1 MRTDFRPHSI
11 DDPRGRLFVRA
22 KKTER
27 RMRRS
32 GIIFLFVACLVSVSF
47 QASWAA
53 EDDYPVKPIQVIVPF
68 AAGGSLDITA
78 RVVGQKLRDYLG
90 QPIVVVNRPGAGS
103 AVGARFLASS
113 PPDGYTIY
121 LASGSTFGFLHLLV
135 PGFTYQVKD
144 FAPIA
149 AIATNTSVFAVNA
162 DVPVKSL
169 PELVTYVQKNPGK
182 LNFCTTGLGGLNH
195 LQFEM
200 FKMLV
205 KDKYNGLQMDLPHV
219 PYNGVAPALTA
230 LRGNQVQVCTLP
242 YSSLLKNNDGKGIRL
257 IAVMRPQRIPTIA
270 HVPTCGEQGF
280 PEMDGNNSMV
290 NFTAPAGTP
299 EPILAKLETALQK
312 TMQDNEVRQKLED
325 IDAAPTFLN
334 SKEMKEWL
342 EGDVR
347 KWEMIIKN
355 ANMVVK

>member
-1 MRTDFRPHSI
+1 
-11 DDPRGRLFVRA
+11 
-22 KKTER
+22 
-27 RMRRS
+27 MRRS
-32 GIIFLFVACLVSVSF
+32 TIILFFVACLVSAGS
-47 QASWAA
+47 QPSWAA
-53 EDDYPVKPIQVIVPF
+53 EDDYPVKPIQLVIPF
-68 AAGGSLDITA
+68 AAGGGLDITGRIVA
-78 RVVGQKLRDYLG
+78 QKLREYLG
-90 QPIVVVNRPGAGS
+90 QPIVIVNRPGAGS
-103 AVGARFLASS
+103 AVGARIVASS

-121 LASGSTFGFLHLLV
+121 LSSGSTFGFLHLLV
-135 PGFTYQVKD
+135 PGFPYRLKD

-149 AIATNTSVFAVNA
+149 TIAINPSVFAVHA

-169 PELVTYVQKNPGK
+169 SELVDYARKNPGK

-200 FKMLV
+200 FKMSV
-205 KDKYNGLQMDLPHV
+205 KDKYEGLQVDLPHV

-230 LRGNQVQVCTLP
+230 LRGNQVQVCVLP
-242 YSSLLKNNDGKGIRL
+242 FSSLLTSSDGKDIRL
-257 IAVMRPQRIPTIA
+257 IAVMRPQRISAIA

-280 PEMDGNNSMV
+280 PELDDNIALV

-299 EPILAKLETALQK
+299 APILAKWEAALQK
-312 TMQDNEVRQKLED
+312 TMQDDEIRQKLKS
-325 IDAAPTFLN
+325 IDVETRFLN

-347 KWEMIIKN
+347 KYEAVIRN

>member
-1 MRTDFRPHSI
+1 M
-11 DDPRGRLFVRA
+11 
-22 KKTER
+22 K
-27 RMRRS
+27 RS
-32 GIIFLFVACLVSVSF
+32 AIIVAVFAWLVSSGF
-47 QASWAA
+47 PASWAA
-53 EDDYPVKPIQVIVPF
+53 EDDYPVRPIQLIVPF

-78 RVVGQKLRDYLG
+78 RVVGQKLREYLG
-90 QPIVVVNRPGAGS
+90 QQLVIVNRPGAGS

-135 PGFTYQVKD
+135 PGFPYQLKD

-162 DVPVKSL
+162 EVPVNSL
-169 PELVTYVQKNPGK
+169 PELVAYVQKNPGK

-200 FKMLV
+200 FKTLV
-205 KDKYNGLQMDLPHV
+205 KEKHGGLQLDLPHV

-242 YSSLLKNNDGKGIRL
+242 YSSLLKNSDGKGIRM
-257 IAVMRPQRIPTIA
+257 IAIMRPQRLASIA
-270 HVPTCGEQGF
+270 HVPACAEQGF
-280 PEMDGNNSMV
+280 AEMDGNNSMV
-290 NFTAPAGTP
+290 NFTAPADTP
-299 EPILAKLETALQK
+299 APILAKLETALQK

-325 IDAAPTFLN
+325 IDAAPTFL
-334 SKEMKEWL
+334 SAREMKEWL

-347 KWEMIIKN
+347 KWEMIIRN

>member
-1 MRTDFRPHSI
+1 MRSST
-11 DDPRGRLFVRA
+11 
-22 KKTER
+22 
-27 RMRRS
+27 
-32 GIIFLFVACLVSVSF
+32 IIVFFTLCLAVCF
-47 QASWAA
+47 PASSAA
-53 EDDYPVKPIQVIVPF
+53 QDAYPVKPIQMIVPF

-78 RVVGQKLRDYLG
+78 RIVAQKLREFLG
-90 QPIVVVNRPGAGS
+90 QPIVIVNRPGAGS

-121 LASGSTFGFLHLLV
+121 LASGSTYGFLHLLV
-135 PGFTYQVKD
+135 PGFPYQLKD

-149 AIATNTSVFAVNA
+149 AIATNTSVFAVSA
-162 DVPVKSL
+162 DAPAKTL
-169 PELVTYVQKNPGK
+169 PELVAYVQKNPGK

-200 FKMLV
+200 FKMSV
-205 KDKYNGLQMDLPHV
+205 KDKYGGLQMDLPHV

-242 YSSLLKNNDGKGIRL
+242 YSSLLKNSDGKDLRM
-257 IAVMRPQRIPTIA
+257 IAIMRPQRLSSIA

-280 PEMDGNNSMV
+280 ADMDSNNSMV
-290 NFTAPAGTP
+290 NFSAPAGTP
-299 EPILAKLETALQK
+299 APILASLEAALQR

-334 SKEMKEWL
+334 SKDMKEWL

-347 KWEMIIKN
+347 KWETIIRN

>member
-1 MRTDFRPHSI
+1 MKSLGVI
-11 DDPRGRLFVRA
+11 FVFA
-22 KKTER
+22 
-27 RMRRS
+27 
-32 GIIFLFVACLVSVSF
+32 ACLVSLGF
-47 QASWAA
+47 QASRAA
-53 EDDYPVKPIQVIVPF
+53 EDDFPAKPIQLIVPF

-78 RVVGQKLRDYLG
+78 RIVVQKLKDYLG
-90 QPIVVVNRPGAGS
+90 QPLVVVNKPGAGS
-103 AVGARFLASS
+103 AVGARVLASAA
-113 PPDGYTIY
+113 PDGYTIY

-135 PGFTYQVKD
+135 PGFTFTLKD

-162 DVPVKSL
+162 EVPVKTL

-182 LNFCTTGLGGLNH
+182 LNFCTTGLAGLNH

-200 FKMLV
+200 FKTLV
-205 KDKYNGLQMDLPHV
+205 KEKNNGLQLDLPHV

-230 LRGNQVQVCTLP
+230 LRANQVQACTLP
-242 YSSLLKNNDGKGIRL
+242 YSSLLKNSDGKGIRL
-257 IAVMRPQRIPTIA
+257 IAVMRPQRIPSIS

-299 EPILAKLETALQK
+299 APILEKLETALQK
-312 TMQDNEVRQKLED
+312 TMQDNEVRQKLDD

-334 SKEMKEWL
+334 AREMKHWL
-342 EGDVR
+342 EADVR
-347 KWEMIIKN
+347 KWEMIIRN
-355 ANMVVK
+355 ANLVVN

>member
-1 MRTDFRPHSI
+1 
-11 DDPRGRLFVRA
+11 
-22 KKTER
+22 
-27 RMRRS
+27 MRRS

-53 EDDYPVKPIQVIVPF
+53 QDDDYPVKPIQLIVPF

-169 PELVTYVQKNPGK
+169 PELVDYVQKNPGK

-230 LRGNQVQVCTLP
+230 LRANQVQVCTLP

-257 IAVMRPQRIPTIA
+257 IAVMRPQRISTIA

-299 EPILAKLETALQK
+299 VPVLAKLEAALQK